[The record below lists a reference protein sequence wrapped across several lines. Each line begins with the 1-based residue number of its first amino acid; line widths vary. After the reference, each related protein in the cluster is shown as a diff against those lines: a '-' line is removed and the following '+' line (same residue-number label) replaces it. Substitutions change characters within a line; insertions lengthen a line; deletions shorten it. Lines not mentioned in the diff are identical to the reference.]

1 MNAFTQT
8 CIEWLE
14 ANGIEHL
21 LTEADEVTL
30 ALPDDTL
37 LLQIRDGGKFLAWYN
52 DPGQWAII
60 NTNGTFG
67 EWISLEKPEVAAP
80 TPTDAPPPQSVK
92 PALKWHWPKLP
103 FNLPKVT
110 MPKFKL
116 PHLKIKLTWK
126 VGVLVAV
133 VLIFLL
139 SLIFGSIDGTPSGL
153 QNNLPVVYTIPAT
166 NTLAATMPTTDPL
179 TTDGN
184 AWCSQELGRPVSG
197 VKTIAIT
204 GNGSE
209 SDPYKL
215 IGDISG
221 IFPNSEGETIFFI
234 EESDLPDMTMSWLL
248 SGQNKG
254 VDQYAF
260 AKAIDPD
267 TAFTSDIC
275 EGSDKGCSA
284 LWETSK
290 AFGNMYRNQFCTS
303 ATPGMCVDDLN
314 SLNPM
319 FWKNV
324 PKYYLNTFLSWIE
337 DSSVKSK
344 AGLPTPRCLVMPPV
358 AEMTDVSQAEKD
370 QALGKRAPVP
380 QAPPS
385 GAQRVPVVLTSAPP
399 IITATPT
406 SLVAAQV
413 VDFVA
418 PLMLPTATLPAWAP
432 NGMTNPTPYSEVQS
446 GAIVLSKLI
455 ENVKLLYGY
464 AYVRPDSCSG
474 NQPYDWSAVT
484 FTISTRPDLYLYL
497 DMTSLYPNYKGE
509 GCASITLVDGWV
521 DGYHPS
527 FDQSVTLTGFSDS
540 VVQFSSAPGAQGTN
554 PTPAPV
560 QWKPVSLTG
569 LVGEAWQNNLVITED
584 SCDIYSG
591 KILVESQVYLTNG
604 VESYSVDMSG
614 YAPYLVIPNCKYI
627 QISRYAPSASETSWY
642 MPVGNMYVWYFST
655 TPVVPTPTATPNLV
669 WTWSDWMNR
678 VNDPTFIQQGYTRYE
693 QCTGYPAAS
702 GEIWMAPEGKCS
714 YMASR
719 VNITNVLPQW
729 DRTKP
734 LKLIILGA
742 LKTLELGYPEVP
754 GYASWH
760 YGPVVK

>member
-1 MNAFTQT
+1 MNANTNLY
-8 CIEWLE
+8 IEWLDT
-14 ANGIEHL
+14 NKIKHL
-21 LTEADEVTL
+21 LTETDEVTL
-30 ALPDDTL
+30 ALPEDVV

-60 NTNGTFG
+60 NADSTFG
-67 EWISLEKPEVAAP
+67 DWIPLNKPEVAAP
-80 TPTDAPPPQSVK
+80 TQTDAPPPAQAK
-92 PALKWHWPKLP
+92 TAQKWHLP

-116 PHLKIKLTWK
+116 PQVKLPQFKIKLTWK
-126 VGVLVAV
+126 VGALIAV
-133 VLIFLL
+133 VVVFLL
-139 SLIFGSIDGTPSGL
+139 SLIFGSISDGSANGL

-166 NTLAATMPTTDPL
+166 GTLPASMPTRDPL

-184 AWCSQELGRPVSG
+184 GWCTQELGRPVSG

-215 IGDISG
+215 IGEISG
-221 IFPNSEGETIFFI
+221 IYPNAAGETIFFV
-234 EESDLPDMTMSWLL
+234 EENDLPDMTMSWLL

-260 AKAIDPD
+260 AKVIDPD
-267 TAFTSDIC
+267 TAFTSDVC
-275 EGSDKGCSA
+275 EGSDNGCSA
-284 LWETSK
+284 LWENSK

-303 ATPGMCVDDLN
+303 NTPGMCVDDL
-314 SLNPM
+314 STLNPL

-324 PKYYLNTFLSWIE
+324 PKYYHETFLSWIE
-337 DSSVKSK
+337 TSSSQSK
-344 AGLPTPRCLVMPPV
+344 AGLPTPRCLVMPSIS
-358 AEMTDVSQAEKD
+358 EMTDVSQAEQDK
-370 QALGKRAPVP
+370 ALGKRAPVP

-385 GAQRVPVVLTSAPP
+385 GAQRVPVVLTSALP

-406 SLVAAQV
+406 SLVAASV
-413 VDFVA
+413 INFVA

-432 NGMTNPTPYSEVQS
+432 NGMTNPTPYSEIQS
-446 GAIVLSKLI
+446 GGVVLSKLI
-455 ENVKLLYGY
+455 EDVKLLHGY
-464 AYVRPDSCSG
+464 AYVRADACTG
-474 NQPYDWSAVT
+474 NQPNDWSAVA
-484 FTISTRPDLYLYL
+484 FTISTRPELYLYL

-509 GCASITLVDGWV
+509 GCSTITLVDGWV

-527 FDQSVTLTGFSDS
+527 FDQSVTLTGFSDAL
-540 VVQFSSAPGAQGTN
+540 VQSSSAPGAQGTN

-560 QWKPVSLTG
+560 QWKPVTLTG

-604 VESYSVDMSG
+604 VESYTVDMSG
-614 YAPYLVIPNCKYI
+614 YAPYLITPYCTRVT
-627 QISRYAPSASETSWY
+627 ISRYAPSTSEASWY

-669 WTWSDWMNR
+669 WTWSDWMNHI
-678 VNDPTFIQQGYTRYE
+678 NDPTFIQQGYTRYE
-693 QCTGYPAAS
+693 QCSLTGNEVS
-702 GEIWMAPEGKCS
+702 LAPEGKCS

-719 VNITNVLPQW
+719 INIANALPQW
-729 DRTKP
+729 DNSKP
-734 LKLIILGA
+734 LKLIIVGKLT
-742 LKTLELGYPEVP
+742 LLELGYPEVP

-760 YGPVVK
+760 YGPIK

>member
-1 MNAFTQT
+1 MYTFTQT
-8 CIEWLE
+8 CKDWLE
-14 ANGIEHL
+14 ANGIKHL

-30 ALPDDTL
+30 SLPDDNI
-37 LLQIRDGGKFLAWYN
+37 LLQIKDGGKLLAWYN

-60 NTNGTFG
+60 NADSTFG
-67 EWISLEKPEVAAP
+67 DWIPLNKPEVAAP
-80 TPTDAPPPQSVK
+80 TPTDAPPPQQAK
-92 PALKWHWPKLP
+92 PAPKWHLPTLP

-110 MPKFKL
+110 MPKVKL

-126 VGVLVAV
+126 VGLLIAV

-139 SLIFGSIDGTPSGL
+139 SLIFGSIDGTASGL
-153 QNNLPVVYTIPAT
+153 QSNLPVINTLAVT

-184 AWCSQELGRPVSG
+184 AWCSQELGRPISG

-215 IGDISG
+215 IGDLNG
-221 IFPNSEGETIFFI
+221 IFPNSEGETIFFV
-234 EESDLPDMTMSWLL
+234 EENDLPDMTMSWLF
-248 SGQNKG
+248 SGWDKG

-260 AKAIDPD
+260 AKAIDLD
-267 TAFTSDIC
+267 TAFTSDVC
-275 EGSDKGCSA
+275 EGNGCSA

-303 ATPGMCVDDLN
+303 TNPGMCVDDLN
-314 SLNPM
+314 TLNPL

-324 PKYYLNTFLSWIE
+324 PKYYHQTFLSWIE
-337 DSSVKSK
+337 SSSEKSK

-358 AEMTDVSQAEKD
+358 SGMTDVSQPEKD
-370 QALGKRAPVP
+370 KALGKRAPVP

-385 GAQRVPVVLTSAPP
+385 GAQRPPMVTSTPL

-406 SLVAAQV
+406 SLVAASV

-455 ENVKLLYGY
+455 ENVKLLHGY
-464 AYVRPDSCSG
+464 AYVRPDSCSNG
-474 NQPYDWSAVT
+474 QPYDWSAVA

-540 VVQFSSAPGAQGTN
+540 IVQSSSAPGAQGIN

-560 QWKPVSLTG
+560 QWKPVTLTG
-569 LVGEAWQNNLVITED
+569 LVGEAWQNNLTITED
-584 SCDIYSG
+584 SCNIYSG

-614 YAPYLVIPNCKYI
+614 YAPYLVVPYCTRI
-627 QISRYAPSASETSWY
+627 QISRYAPSTSETSWY

-669 WTWSDWMNR
+669 WSWNDWMSH
-678 VNDPTFIQQGYTRYE
+678 VNDPTFIGQGYTRYE
-693 QCTGYPAAS
+693 QCSITGNEVS
-702 GEIWMAPEGKCS
+702 LAPEGKCS

-719 VNITNVLPQW
+719 VDITNVLPQW
-729 DRTKP
+729 DRAKP

-754 GYASWH
+754 GYSSWH
-760 YGPVVK
+760 YGPVK